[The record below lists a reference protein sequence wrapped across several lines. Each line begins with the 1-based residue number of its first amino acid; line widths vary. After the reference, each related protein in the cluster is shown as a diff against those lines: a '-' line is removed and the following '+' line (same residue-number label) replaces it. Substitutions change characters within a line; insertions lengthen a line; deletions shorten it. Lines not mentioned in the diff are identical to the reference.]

1 MDNNKINSTNKHFK
15 KEVQWLDEV
24 DDYRKVYKI
33 NLQTLSCLWNDITPI
48 QLQHLN
54 EFIKQTEMMDSTDTC
69 LSYKNESIS
78 AKGFLSLSDQTWIT
92 DDVVNFYC
100 KLLTDRDTKLV
111 QSQLHKK
118 PNIFLSSF
126 FYSLLE
132 RNMKV
137 KHFVEKKEKNLNIN
151 IFQADKVYIPININ
165 NIHWLMV
172 VIMMKAQVIEAYDS
186 KHKLFINE
194 RHEALQKILNFV
206 GSTYEDTY
214 NSTLPTSWR
223 LNHGKRTIPRQ
234 NNDND
239 CGAFML
245 SFLDMNSVGD
255 DLNFTQGNISN
266 FRKRIQLSIIT
277 NNCLM

>member
-1 MDNNKINSTNKHFK
+1 MDKNKTNSTNKHLK

-24 DDYRKVYKI
+24 GDYRKAYKN
-33 NLQTLSCLWNDITPI
+33 NLQTLSCLWNDVTPI

-54 EFIKQTEMMDSTDTC
+54 EFIIQTEMMDSTDTC

-78 AKGFLSLSDQTWIT
+78 AKGFLSLSDQTWVT

-111 QSQLHKK
+111 KSQLHKK
-118 PNIFLSSF
+118 PSIFLSSF

-132 RNMKV
+132 KNLDAKNYLAR
-137 KHFVEKKEKNLNIN
+137 KEKNLKIN
-151 IFQADKVYIPININ
+151 MFEADKVYIPININ

-172 VIMMKAQVIEAYDS
+172 VIMMKAEVIEAYDS
-186 KHKLFINE
+186 KEKLYKNE
-194 RHEALQKILNFV
+194 KHEALQQILNFV
-206 GSTYEDTY
+206 GSKYEDTY
-214 NSTLPTSWR
+214 NSTLPSSWR

-255 DLNFTQGNISN
+255 DLNFTQGNISK
-266 FRKRIQLSIIT
+266 FRKRIQWSLIT